1 MRIKRWKND
10 CDTDLKRRKM
20 IAQQSS
26 ADLFFG
32 AGVMRYLHAQQR
44 WRRRWGKFTNG
55 GMERTAGSEREE
67 MMEDTAAKH
76 SGFFDSLICRG
87 FSITL
92 LLVGAAAVVAVI
104 YSVFR

>member
-1 MRIKRWKND
+1 MD
-10 CDTDLKRRKM
+10 
-20 IAQQSS
+20 
-26 ADLFFG
+26 
-32 AGVMRYLHAQQR
+32 
-44 WRRRWGKFTNG
+44 
-55 GMERTAGSEREE
+55 RTAGSQREE